1 MKTILIKTPVKG
13 LFLTNE
19 GKAYRKDLKIEITAT
34 TNGKVRFNGKLY
46 NLQKLISLSGQNVSK
61 TKVSKPKPKQ
71 KSVSITEIYK
81 EGFKKTQII
90 GLYASKD
97 GDLYNHSTQRFLSI
111 TAKGTTTINGK
122 TYNVAKIILETFY
135 KIPIR
140 SGQIDFKNGNN
151 KDFSFENLEYKT
163 TIKQPPPVATDLI
176 KCIRFYFEVDKK
188 LNKNS
193 LITKYYLYEI
203 IKKRGFELKHKG
215 LDFDLFLE
223 YAKNDFWILSNNQK
237 NTFDKFNYTATNGKN
252 AINKYL
258 NLLICECLQDFEN
271 GLLKVK
277 SFKAKQ
283 PTKTDTLRALQK
295 TANEHGFNIKIPL
308 RKKSTKELLRN
319 FKKDTKALETKIEN
333 LKNEPPQ

>member
-1 MKTILIKTPVKG
+1 MKTILIKTKIKV

-19 GKAYRKDLKIEITAT
+19 GKAYHKSAKREIKAT
-34 TNGKVRFNGKLY
+34 TNGKVRFNGKIY
-46 NLQKLISLSGQNVSK
+46 DLQKLISLSVQKVPK
-61 TKVSKPKPKQ
+61 IKVSKAKAKQ

-81 EGFKKTQII
+81 EGFKKTQIS

-97 GDLYNHSTQRFLSI
+97 GDLYNHSTQRFLNI
-111 TAKGTTTINGK
+111 TAKGTTTISGK
-122 TYNVAKIILETFY
+122 AYNVAKIILETFC

-140 SGQIDFKNGNN
+140 SGQIAFKNGNK

-163 TIKQPPPVATDLI
+163 TIKQDAPKETDLI
-176 KCIRFYFEVDKK
+176 QCIRFYFEVDKK

-193 LITKYYLYEI
+193 LMTKHYLYEI
-203 IKKRGFELKHKG
+203 IKIRGFNLKYKG

-223 YAKNDFWILSNNQK
+223 YAKNDFWVLSNNQK

-258 NLLICECLQDFEN
+258 KLLISECLQDFEN

-277 SFKAKQ
+277 NFKPKP
-283 PTKTDTLRALQK
+283 PTQTNILRALQK
-295 TANEHGFNIKIPL
+295 KAIENGFNIKIPL
-308 RKKSTKELLRN
+308 RKKSKKELLN
-319 FKKDTKALETKIEN
+319 DYKKHTKAISLKIEN
-333 LKNEPPQ
+333 LKKEPPK